1 MKISLCGHTEY
12 LVKPMQT
19 NIFDYLD
26 ESEDKEIDCTVRIS
40 KPIRFGEYKRTLK
53 HFTSLKEK
61 NDYLSKL
68 DIAIHRKSKF
78 RENYENVMLN
88 E

>member
-1 MKISLCGHTEY
+1 
-12 LVKPMQT
+12 MQT

-26 ESEDKEIDCTVRIS
+26 ENEDKEIDCIVRIS
-40 KPIRFGEYKRTLK
+40 KPIRFGEYKRTIK

-61 NDYLSKL
+61 KEYLSKL
-68 DIAIHRKSKF
+68 DIAIHRESKF
-78 RENYENVMLN
+78 EENCEFIVLN